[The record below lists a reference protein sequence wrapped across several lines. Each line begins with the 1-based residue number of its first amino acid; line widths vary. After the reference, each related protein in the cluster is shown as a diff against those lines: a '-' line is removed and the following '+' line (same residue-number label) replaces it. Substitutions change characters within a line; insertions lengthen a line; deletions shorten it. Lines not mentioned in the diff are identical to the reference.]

1 MYLSIFALNNKFLLV
16 FTEHLKY
23 TIILSSLYVLSNISY
38 GKDNQKKSLS
48 LELIQKVIE
57 YVEHPFI
64 SIRYVSLIILNNL
77 FINADLKSILIEDK
91 NLMDKLE
98 KASTEKNLDKNLIP
112 SDLDDFKSTKVI
124 AIELISVMK
133 NSKKN
138 TEQINT
144 TNINTVV
151 TNTNN

>member
-1 MYLSIFALNNKFLLV
+1 M
-16 FTEHLKY
+16 
-23 TIILSSLYVLSNISY
+23 
-38 GKDNQKKSLS
+38 
-48 LELIQKVIE
+48 
-57 YVEHPFI
+57 
-64 SIRYVSLIILNNL
+64 IILNNL

>member
-1 MYLSIFALNNKFLLV
+1 
-16 FTEHLKY
+16 
-23 TIILSSLYVLSNISY
+23 
-38 GKDNQKKSLS
+38 
-48 LELIQKVIE
+48 
-57 YVEHPFI
+57 
-64 SIRYVSLIILNNL
+64 
-77 FINADLKSILIEDK
+77 
-91 NLMDKLE
+91 MDKLE

-151 TNTNN
+151 TNTNNWKFNWGTLPKLIVLLYQFISLYLILIGIWDLVFNIIERIINKIF

>member
-1 MYLSIFALNNKFLLV
+1 M
-16 FTEHLKY
+16 
-23 TIILSSLYVLSNISY
+23 
-38 GKDNQKKSLS
+38 
-48 LELIQKVIE
+48 
-57 YVEHPFI
+57 
-64 SIRYVSLIILNNL
+64 IILNNL

-112 SDLDDFKSTKVI
+112 SDLDDFKSSKVI